1 MSKIITP
8 GSFNQISET
17 FSQDEIAEHQ
27 AAALINQLVRHINEI
42 RVDMVSF
49 GSSVNSLWKQVIQL
63 QKELEEIKKI
73 LNNTEDKND

>member
-8 GSFNQISET
+8 GSFNPISET